1 MADPFTN
8 SLVYKTS
15 PIPWHQLLVLSQS
28 LIDDAFW
35 NMWAISDPTS
45 PIKTFNMTVRGGGSM
60 AGQLDAP
67 QISLN
72 VTSLI
77 PQLYY
82 LLKFQSGTLT
92 LYTSDDPNDPTE
104 KEWDVSGWVLAFPV
118 TIGELNF
125 VWFDTELTS
134 LARLQKS

>member
-1 MADPFTN
+1 
-8 SLVYKTS
+8 
-15 PIPWHQLLVLSQS
+15 
-28 LIDDAFW
+28 
-35 NMWAISDPTS
+35 
-45 PIKTFNMTVRGGGSM
+45 M